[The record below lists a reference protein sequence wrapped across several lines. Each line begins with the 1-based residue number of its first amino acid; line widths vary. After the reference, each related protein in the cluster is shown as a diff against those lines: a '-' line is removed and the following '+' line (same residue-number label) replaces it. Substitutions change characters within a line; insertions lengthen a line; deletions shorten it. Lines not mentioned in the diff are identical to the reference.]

1 MRLRFGTV
9 LAAALCGAVAA
20 EAGNGREMW
29 DIYTDFGL
37 FEGAVRKTE
46 KGFAADENGIRVET
60 EVETG
65 VAGVTRCRTVVRNL
79 SEKPLVT
86 TCLLDSFRFE
96 GGDFEVYTQANMWM
110 KSEVRS
116 HASGRDKRGFRR
128 RT

>member
-9 LAAALCGAVAA
+9 LAAALCGVVAA

-37 FEGAVRKTE
+37 FEGAVRRTE

-65 VAGVTRCRTVVRNL
+65 VSWTPSASRAATSRSTRRPT
-79 SEKPLVT
+79 
-86 TCLLDSFRFE
+86 
-96 GGDFEVYTQANMWM
+96 
-110 KSEVRS
+110 
-116 HASGRDKRGFRR
+116 RG
-128 RT
+128 